1 MLIAKIENN
10 VVTQV
15 ADYRAMFPGTSF
27 PPSGPDA
34 DFLAENGCMGVTVF
48 KPHDRATQKLVP
60 ATPYVEGNTV
70 YTVAVE
76 PKTQAELDA
85 EAAAQA
91 AQVRAERN
99 RKLAACDWTQLADA
113 PVDAAAWGTYRQALR
128 DITNQAGFP
137 SAVTWPPQPGEQFD
151 QDGEI
156 TIQVGSAGPV

>member
-10 VVTQV
+10 VVTEV

-27 PPSGPDA
+27 PPNGPDA

-60 ATPYVEGNTV
+60 AAPYVEGNTV

-76 PKTQAELDA
+76 AKTQAELDA
-85 EAAAQA
+85 DAASLA
-91 AQVRAERN
+91 AQVRTERN
-99 RKLAACDWTQLADA
+99 RRLAATDWTQLADA
-113 PVDAAAWGTYRQALR
+113 PVDAAAWGAYRQALR
-128 DITNQAGFP
+128 DVTDQAEFP
-137 SAVTWPPQPGEQFD
+137 GAVVWPAEPGAHVD
-151 QDGEI
+151 QEGEI

>member
-10 VVTQV
+10 VVTEV

-27 PPSGPDA
+27 PPNGPDA
-34 DFLAENGCMGVTVF
+34 DFLAENSCMGVTVF

-60 ATPYVEGNTV
+60 AAPYVEGNTV

-85 EAAAQA
+85 DAASQA
-91 AQVRAERN
+91 AQLRTERN
-99 RKLAACDWTQLADA
+99 RRLAATDWTQLADA
-113 PVDAAAWGTYRQALR
+113 PVDAGAWSLYRQALR
-128 DITNQAGFP
+128 DITDQAGFP
-137 SAVTWPPQPGEQFD
+137 SAVTWPSQPGEQFD
-151 QDGEI
+151 QEGEI